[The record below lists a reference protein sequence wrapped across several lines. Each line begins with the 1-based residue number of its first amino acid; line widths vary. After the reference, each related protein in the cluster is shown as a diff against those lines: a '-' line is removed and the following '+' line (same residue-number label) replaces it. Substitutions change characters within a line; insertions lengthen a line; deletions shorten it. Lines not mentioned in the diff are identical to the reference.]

1 MDPVRLP
8 IVVRAHLVNSVKV
21 CSCSGFGSLVGWMV
35 VQQNRWVA
43 ILALV
48 RWELVIWE
56 IYLVVRSC
64 MGVCV
69 CMWLVGEV
77 VRM

>member
-1 MDPVRLP
+1 MGC
-8 IVVRAHLVNSVKV
+8 HFG
-21 CSCSGFGSLVGWMV
+21 GFGLNGLYEKM
-35 VQQNRWVA
+35 
-43 ILALV
+43 LV